1 MCIILPVG
9 TASISCSKELNI
21 VTLLTDNEV
30 VLVDDIDVL
39 ATVVEPDEQEMC
51 LVINDLSRAAF
62 DDSWNNGIVGIIAGE
77 EMLSVKSTGR
87 LMTCTC
93 VLTKIWTHH

>member
-9 TASISCSKELNI
+9 TASISCSRELNI

-62 DDSWNNGIVGIIAGE
+62 DDS
-77 EMLSVKSTGR
+77 
-87 LMTCTC
+87 
-93 VLTKIWTHH
+93 